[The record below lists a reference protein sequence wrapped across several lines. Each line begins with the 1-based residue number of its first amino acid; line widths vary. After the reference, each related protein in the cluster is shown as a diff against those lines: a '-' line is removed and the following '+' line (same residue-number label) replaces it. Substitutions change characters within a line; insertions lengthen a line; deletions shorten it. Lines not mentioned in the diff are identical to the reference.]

1 MFGTTRV
8 TWMPRSCETDPVK
21 KRLTLVLGGVRAG
34 KSSYAQALAESGRQV
49 LFVATAE
56 AGDREMEARIQA
68 HRKGRP
74 ADWDTLEEPVDLVSA
89 VKSRMRHYD
98 TVLLDCLTLWTSNLM
113 LSTESPGT
121 ACIDIASE
129 ARTLLGLYR
138 EGNASWIVVSNEVG
152 LGVVPATRLGRV
164 YADELGRVNQIIAA
178 KADDVYFMAA
188 GLPLKLKTGGRG
200 LDVS

>member
-1 MFGTTRV
+1 
-8 TWMPRSCETDPVK
+8 MPRPCETDPVK

-56 AGDREMEARIQA
+56 AGDREMRARIQA
-68 HRKGRP
+68 HQRGRP
-74 ADWDTLEEPVDLVSA
+74 ADWDTLEEPIDLVTA
-89 VKSRMRHYD
+89 LTPRMHCYD
-98 TVLLDCLTLWTSNLM
+98 TILLDCLTLWTSNLM
-113 LSTESPGT
+113 LRSETPGA

-129 ARTLLGLYR
+129 AGRLLRLYR

-164 YADELGRVNQIIAA
+164 YADQLGRVNQIVAA
-178 KADDVYFMAA
+178 EADDVYFMAA
-188 GLPLKLKTGGRG
+188 GLPLKIKNGGRG
-200 LDVS
+200 MDVT